1 MSIHEERDIVLTKIH
16 ILSQRDQVVSCDLTV
31 RELENEYQLS
41 RERSESAIWYFSDL
55 RYVTRDRKNRDNLRL
70 TSRRQNVIEEGAFV
84 QHRLNKLLDLE

>member
-70 TSRRQNVIEEGAFV
+70 TSRGLNV
-84 QHRLNKLLDLE
+84 